1 MFGQIKVGNICTKEK
16 KILRNQMTVG
26 KLRVASGDHSHS
38 LGKCPA
44 APIVLGPR
52 IVSIGL
58 HMLTR
63 AIAFMVVSTQ
73 HLLSTWQI
81 AALYAFLAM
90 FMERYQETCL

>member
-1 MFGQIKVGNICTKEK
+1 MAI
-16 KILRNQMTVG
+16 G

-81 AALYAFLAM
+81 AALYAFLAVYRNDSGNL
-90 FMERYQETCL
+90 FGSLVCPRSEGGP